1 MIDKVADEHTEIRL
15 EERVI
20 EIEPERLRDFE
31 AHPFHVT
38 EDDEMKNLMES
49 IKLYGILN
57 PLIVRPRPEGFYEII
72 CLDREGK
79 VFRPEDCCDRRRS
92 DRNGNSGISADRR
105 K

>member
-38 EDDEMKNLMES
+38 EDDEMKNLTA
-49 IKLYGILN
+49 
-57 PLIVRPRPEGFYEII
+57 
-72 CLDREGK
+72 GK
-79 VFRPEDCCDRRRS
+79 
-92 DRNGNSGISADRR
+92 SGG
-105 K
+105 

>member
-1 MIDKVADEHTEIRL
+1 MDKLADEHTEKRL
-15 EERVI
+15 KERVI

-72 CLDREGK
+72 Y
-79 VFRPEDCCDRRRS
+79 F
-92 DRNGNSGISADRR
+92 ISLQTS
-105 K
+105 